1 MKIGSVTYKFLDDP
15 TERKKEQLVKQRK
28 KQQEYR
34 ETHRKEISAKQKI
47 KAKEL
52 KKERAKGNKKRWEE
66 LTKQE
71 PKIEQI
77 DMRTYQNMSNN
88 NIGQLYTDGKNWWYE
103 IQFGMGKE
111 FYTSE
116 KFINKSRAIKD
127 LKLAL

>member
-52 KKERAKGNKKRWEE
+52 KKERAKGDRKKWDE

-71 PKIEQI
+71 PKIQQI

>member
-71 PKIEQI
+71 PKIKQI
-77 DMRTYQNMSNN
+77 DIRTYQNLSNN
-88 NIGQLYTDGKNWWYE
+88 NLGQLYTDGKQWWYE
-103 IQFGMGKE
+103 IIYGNSRE
-111 FYTSE
+111 IYTSD
-116 KFINKSRAIKD
+116 KFSTRNKAVSD
-127 LKLAL
+127 LRLAL

>member
-1 MKIGSVTYKFLDDP
+1 MKIGSVTFKFLDDP
-15 TERKKEQLVKQRK
+15 TERKKEQKVKQRK

>member
-103 IQFGMGKE
+103 IVYGNSRE
-111 FYTSE
+111 IYTSD
-116 KFINKSRAIKD
+116 KFSTRNKAVSDLRLAI
-127 LKLAL
+127 

>member
-111 FYTSE
+111 FYTSD
-116 KFINKSRAIKD
+116 KFSTRSKAVSD
-127 LKLAL
+127 LRLAL

>member
-1 MKIGSVTYKFLDDP
+1 MKIGSVTFKFLDDP
-15 TERKKEQLVKQRK
+15 TERKKEQKVKQRK

-116 KFINKSRAIKD
+116 KFINKSKAIKD

>member
-1 MKIGSVTYKFLDDP
+1 MKIGSVTFKFLDDP

-103 IQFGMGKE
+103 IVYGNSRE
-111 FYTSE
+111 IYTSD
-116 KFINKSRAIKD
+116 KFCTRNKAVSD

>member
-52 KKERAKGNKKRWEE
+52 KKERAKGNKKRW
-66 LTKQE
+66 
-71 PKIEQI
+71 
-77 DMRTYQNMSNN
+77 
-88 NIGQLYTDGKNWWYE
+88 
-103 IQFGMGKE
+103 
-111 FYTSE
+111 
-116 KFINKSRAIKD
+116 
-127 LKLAL
+127 